1 MAGLRSLL
9 AVLRPKPPDGGQRST
24 ARWLSLGPHDAGAG
38 RRPTAPSPDRRP
50 ETGPSAVA
58 SAEAEDPGPNTG
70 AGAAS
75 QEPAFRAILTRVG
88 RGAGVKL
95 GEELVGRAL
104 QFALINVAQ
113 RQLGPAAFGQLTFAL
128 ALGVVLA
135 PLTDLGV
142 QLTMT
147 QQIARAPHRAQAI
160 TGIGLSLKL
169 ALAAAAC
176 VVLAVASQTRPDEVQ
191 AATFTLGLAMI
202 IGSFGEFFGYTFR
215 GLQRVE
221 LDAALTLL
229 TRVLTVV
236 VGLWLL
242 GAGLGLVG
250 LALAYL
256 AGSLAGATGGWL
268 WLHRFFTPTL
278 SFRPETWSEVV
289 RRAIPLGAAIVLSVA
304 YTRTAVFVLDA
315 LEGPGA
321 VGTYGVAMKLTEPL
335 AILPA
340 ALLAAVFPAIVG
352 RRADGDPAGERLRAV
367 TTLVLAGC
375 GVLVAAVGV
384 TAGPWLLDLLYGSQ
398 YAGAAAPFQILAVAV
413 LFTFVN
419 YALTHFVIA
428 HDLHRRYLT
437 YTATVFVLN
446 LVLCLVL
453 VPRFGPVGAAWSVVL
468 SEALL
473 LVLCWRALPRVS
485 RRDVAVVGDP
495 APVGPVPGVDPATKD
510 A

>member
-1 MAGLRSLL
+1 M
-9 AVLRPKPPDGGQRST
+9 DGGWGT
-24 ARWLSLGPHDAGAG
+24 G
-38 RRPTAPSPDRRP
+38 DR
-50 ETGPSAVA
+50 TLFG
-58 SAEAEDPGPNTG
+58 
-70 AGAAS
+70 
-75 QEPAFRAILTRVG
+75 RVG
-88 RGAGVKL
+88 RGAGTKL
-95 GEELVGRAL
+95 AAELVGRAL
-104 QFALINVAQ
+104 QFALIYVAQ
-113 RQLGPAAFGQLTFAL
+113 RQLGPAGFGQLTYAL

-147 QQIARAPHRAQAI
+147 QQIARAPHGAHATI
-160 TGIGLSLKL
+160 GVGLSLKI
-169 ALAAAAC
+169 ALAAGACLVMAA
-176 VVLAVASQTRPDEVQ
+176 ASQTRPEGVQ
-191 AATFTLGLAMI
+191 AATFILGLAMI

-229 TRVLTVV
+229 TRTLTVV
-236 VGLWLL
+236 VGFWLL
-242 GAGLGLVG
+242 GAGLGVAG
-250 LALAYL
+250 VAVAYL
-256 AGSLAGATGGWL
+256 AGSLAGAAGAWL
-268 WLHRFFTPTL
+268 WLRHRFFTPTL
-278 SFRPETWSEVV
+278 SFRPEIWSEVV

-315 LEGPGA
+315 LEGPDA
-321 VGTYGVAMKLTEPL
+321 VGTYGVALKLTEPL

-352 RRADGDPAGERLRAV
+352 RRADADPAGERLRSV
-367 TTLVLAGC
+367 TTLALAGC
-375 GVLVAAVGV
+375 GALVAAVGV

-428 HDLHRRYLT
+428 HDLHRRYLA

-453 VPRFGPVGAAWSVVL
+453 VPHFGPVGAAWSVVV

-473 LVLCWRALPRVS
+473 LNLCWRALSRVS
-485 RRDVAVVGDP
+485 RVVGHP
-495 APVGPVPGVDPATKD
+495 APVGPRPGLTR
-510 A
+510 

>member
-1 MAGLRSLL
+1 MSRGTLSRRSIAEGLSSR
-9 AVLRPKPPDGGQRST
+9 RR
-24 ARWLSLGPHDAGAG
+24 DAGAG
-38 RRPTAPSPDRRP
+38 RRPTSTTSRVDREP
-50 ETGPSAVA
+50 PTGPDAW
-58 SAEAEDPGPNTG
+58 GRGWGTG
-70 AGAAS
+70 GRTLFGS
-75 QEPAFRAILTRVG
+75 VG
-88 RGAGVKL
+88 RCAGIKL
-95 GEELVGRAL
+95 GAELVGRAL
-104 QFALINVAQ
+104 QFALIYVAQ
-113 RQLGPAAFGQLTFAL
+113 RQLGPAVFGQLTYAL

-147 QQIARAPHRAQAI
+147 QQIARTPHRAQATI
-160 TGIGLSLKL
+160 GVGLSIKL
-169 ALAAAAC
+169 ALAAGAC
-176 VVLAVASQTRPDEVQ
+176 LVMATASQTRPDGLQ
-191 AATFTLGLAMI
+191 AATFMLGLAMI

-215 GLQRVE
+215 GLQRIE

-229 TRVLTVV
+229 TRAITVA

-242 GAGLGLVG
+242 GAGFGLAG
-250 LALAYL
+250 FALAYL
-256 AGSLAGATGGWL
+256 AGSVAGAVGGWL
-268 WLHRFFTPTL
+268 CLRRLFFTPTL

-289 RRAIPLGAAIVLSVA
+289 RRAIPLGAAIVLSIA

-315 LEGPGA
+315 VEGPDA

-352 RRADGDPAGERLRAV
+352 RRADGDPAGERLRSI
-367 TTLVLAGC
+367 TTLGLAGC
-375 GVLVAAVGV
+375 GALVAAVGV
-384 TAGPWLLDLLYGSQ
+384 TAGPWLLSLLYGSQ

-428 HDLHRRYLT
+428 YDLHRRYLAF
-437 YTATVFVLN
+437 TATVFVGN

-468 SEALL
+468 SEAVLL
-473 LVLCWRALPRVS
+473 ILCWRALPRIP
-485 RRDVAVVGDP
+485 RRDAAPVGGP
-495 APVGPVPGVDPATKD
+495 APVGPVPDGERVTGGPHRATRD

>member
-1 MAGLRSLL
+1 MLL
-9 AVLRPKPPDGGQRST
+9 HLTPPDEGWRNT
-24 ARWLSLGPHDAGAG
+24 EEP
-38 RRPTAPSPDRRP
+38 
-50 ETGPSAVA
+50 
-58 SAEAEDPGPNTG
+58 DPGTG
-70 AGAAS
+70 SGAAR
-75 QEPAFRAILTRVG
+75 QQPAFRAILARVG
-88 RGAGVKL
+88 RGAGAKL
-95 GEELVGRAL
+95 GAELVGRAL
-104 QFALINVAQ
+104 QFALIYVAQ
-113 RQLGPAAFGQLTFAL
+113 RQLGPTVFGQLTYAL
-128 ALGVVLA
+128 ALGVVLT

-142 QLTMT
+142 QLTIT

-176 VVLAVASQTRPDEVQ
+176 VVLAAASLTRPDEVQ
-191 AATFTLGLAMI
+191 AATFALGLAMI
-202 IGSFGEFFGYTFR
+202 IGSFGDFFGYTFR

-229 TRVLTVV
+229 TRVLAVV
-236 VGLWLL
+236 VGFWLL
-242 GAGLGLVG
+242 DAGLGLAG

-278 SFRPETWSEVV
+278 SFRPETWREIV

-315 LEGPGA
+315 LEGSGA

-352 RRADGDPAGERLRAV
+352 RRAEGDPAAERLRAL

-384 TAGPWLLDLLYGSQ
+384 TAGPWLIDLLYGTQ
-398 YAGAAAPFQILAVAV
+398 YAGATAPFQILAVAV

-428 HDLHRRYLT
+428 HDLHRRYLA
-437 YTATVFVLN
+437 YTATVFLLN

-453 VPRFGPVGAAWSVVL
+453 VPRFGPVGAAWAVVL
-468 SEALL
+468 SEAVL
-473 LVLCWRALPRVS
+473 LVLCWCALPRMP
-485 RRDVAVVGDP
+485 RRSVTVVGQP
-495 APVGPVPGVDPATKD
+495 TLVARILGSEPVRGAPQRTTREA
-510 A
+510 

>member
-1 MAGLRSLL
+1 M
-9 AVLRPKPPDGGQRST
+9 
-24 ARWLSLGPHDAGAG
+24 
-38 RRPTAPSPDRRP
+38 
-50 ETGPSAVA
+50 
-58 SAEAEDPGPNTG
+58 
-70 AGAAS
+70 
-75 QEPAFRAILTRVG
+75 
-88 RGAGVKL
+88 
-95 GEELVGRAL
+95 
-104 QFALINVAQ
+104 
-113 RQLGPAAFGQLTFAL
+113 
-128 ALGVVLA
+128 
-135 PLTDLGV
+135 
-142 QLTMT
+142 
-147 QQIARAPHRAQAI
+147 
-160 TGIGLSLKL
+160 SLKL

-176 VVLAVASQTRPDEVQ
+176 VVLAAASQTRPDEVQ

-221 LDAALTLL
+221 FDAALTLL

-236 VGLWLL
+236 VGFWLL
-242 GAGLGLVG
+242 GAGLGLAG
-250 LALAYL
+250 LAVAYL
-256 AGSLAGATGGWL
+256 AGSLAGAAGGWI
-268 WLHRFFTPTL
+268 WLRHRFFTPTL
-278 SFRPETWSEVV
+278 SFRPETWREVV

-304 YTRTAVFVLDA
+304 YTRTAVFVIDA
-315 LEGPGA
+315 LEGPDA

-352 RRADGDPAGERLRAV
+352 RRAEGDPADERLRSL

-428 HDLHRRYLT
+428 HDLHRRYLA

-468 SEALL
+468 SEAVL
-473 LVLCWRALPRVS
+473 LVLCWRALPRLP
-485 RRDVAVVGDP
+485 RPCVAVVGQP
-495 APVGPVPGVDPATKD
+495 THVGPILGSEPVRGAPQRTTREA
-510 A
+510 